1 MLGAITLKQLSSL
14 SGFSVSTVSKA
25 LNGRSDVNELT
36 KAKIQEIAK
45 SKNYVPNNF
54 ARALRNR
61 KTGIIAV
68 ILPEISESFCNIFLG
83 ETQKKAFQK
92 GYKLMFLQSSNC
104 EKQEEEC
111 LQVINDGSVDG
122 VIVLSMSDEITTLQ
136 LENKPFL
143 KVHYK
148 FDKNGYNEIQVR
160 ETANFYFD
168 KLINKMN
175 LHVT

>member
-1 MLGAITLKQLSSL
+1 
-14 SGFSVSTVSKA
+14 
-25 LNGRSDVNELT
+25 
-36 KAKIQEIAK
+36 
-45 SKNYVPNNF
+45 
-54 ARALRNR
+54 
-61 KTGIIAV
+61 
-68 ILPEISESFCNIFLG
+68 
-83 ETQKKAFQK
+83 
-92 GYKLMFLQSSNC
+92 MFLQSSNC